1 MKPTYHFRQAQAA
14 DAETITEFQIA
25 MAFESEGMKLE
36 RETCHRG
43 VRAVFE
49 DPTKGAYTVAEETT
63 TGLVIACTLVIPE
76 WSDWRAGT
84 VWWIH
89 SVYVRPEH
97 RRNGVFRG
105 IYSRLKSEVD
115 SRSDLQGLRL
125 YVERENTRAQATY
138 RELGMS
144 PDHYLLY
151 EWLKESP
158 SASTRTL
165 LDS

>member
-1 MKPTYHFRQAQAA
+1 MTPEIRIRKALPSDASTIA
-14 DAETITEFQIA
+14 DFQLA
-25 MAFESEGMKLE
+25 MALETEGLKLDPD
-36 RETCHRG
+36 TCRRG

-49 DPTKGAYTVAEETT
+49 DPTKGAYTVAEAADSGT
-63 TGLVIACTLVIPE
+63 VIACTLVIPE

-89 SVYVRPEH
+89 SVYVRPEF
-97 RRNGVFRG
+97 RRHGVFRK
-105 IYSRLKSEVD
+105 IYAGLRAEVESRA
-115 SRSDLQGLRL
+115 DLRGLRL

-151 EWLKESP
+151 EWLK
-158 SASTRTL
+158 
-165 LDS
+165 